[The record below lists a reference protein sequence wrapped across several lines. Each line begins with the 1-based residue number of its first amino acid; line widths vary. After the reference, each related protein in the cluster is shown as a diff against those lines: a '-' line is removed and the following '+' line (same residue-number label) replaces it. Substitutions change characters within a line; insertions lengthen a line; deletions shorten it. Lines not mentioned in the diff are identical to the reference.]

1 MSDTPQIPE
10 TAPTLQVELDDPHFR
25 DALADSPRPIMVIGL
40 ERHVT
45 LYNCDTI
52 GLGDDHRDWYAFFD
66 KITGGDADTVF
77 RYRSSGHAYFCN
89 TADYHRADPKRFN
102 PVAAML
108 IANETRTPIQHG
120 NPVFGP
126 VVLTGFNLRTY
137 EPKPLDPEKLLSA
150 WDAMM
155 ENEKVAKAKIAELEA
170 AEAASTES

>member
-1 MSDTPQIPE
+1 MSETPE
-10 TAPTLQVELDDPHFR
+10 TEPTLQVAIDDPLFR
-25 DALADSPRPIMVIGL
+25 DALAGNPRPIMVIEL

-66 KITGGDADTVF
+66 KVTGGDTDTVF
-77 RYRSSGHAYFCN
+77 KFRPSGHSYYLN
-89 TADYHRADPKRFN
+89 TGDYHRADPDRFN

-108 IANETRTPIQHG
+108 IANETRTPLQHG
-120 NPVFGP
+120 TPVFGP

-137 EPKPLDPEKLLSA
+137 EPKPLDAEKLISA
-150 WDAMM
+150 WDAMV
-155 ENEKVAKAKIAELEA
+155 EQEKFAKAKIAELEA